1 MEIKLIL
8 LLVIAHL
15 LSDFILQTQKMSDK
29 KGNKTFTF
37 YHVYHV
43 IIVGI
48 ASYIL
53 SFDLRFWKA
62 ALILTIIHL
71 FTDMLKSWLTIK
83 NAKNNYFFF
92 DQSIHLVSIALIV
105 LAYSKLCG
113 INFMFDFETK
123 TIAIIAGFIFCAK
136 PSNLLIKN
144 LFIAFSIQTPEEN
157 SENPDEQGLPNA
169 GKLIGIV
176 ERFLALALIIM
187 GQYEAVGLI
196 IAAKSILRFNG
207 IQKSEYVLV
216 GTLLSFGIA
225 AFIGI
230 LISLIN

>member
-29 KGNKTFTF
+29 KESKTFTF
-37 YHVYHV
+37 YHIYHV

-48 ASYIL
+48 ASYLL
-53 SFDLRFWKA
+53 SFDLGFWKA
-62 ALILTIIHL
+62 ALLLTIIHL
-71 FTDMLKSWLTIK
+71 FTDMLKSWLIIK
-83 NAKNNYFFF
+83 NKTKNYFFF

-113 INFMFDFETK
+113 INFMIDIETK

-136 PSNLLIKN
+136 PSNILIKY
-144 LFIAFSIQTPEEN
+144 LFIAFSIQIPEDN
-157 SENPDEQGLPNA
+157 SENPDEQSLPNA

-207 IQKSEYVLV
+207 TQKSEYVLV

-225 AFIGI
+225 AFSGI